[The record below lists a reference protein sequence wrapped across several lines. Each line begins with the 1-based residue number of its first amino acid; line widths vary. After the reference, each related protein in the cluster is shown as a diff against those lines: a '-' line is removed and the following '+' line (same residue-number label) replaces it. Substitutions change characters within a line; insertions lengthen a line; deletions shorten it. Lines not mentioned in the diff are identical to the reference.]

1 MNVSF
6 SSPLHLPGT
15 TFKHSYLSLWVLW
28 SLISAL
34 SPSRASVYP
43 QQLYLLNST
52 ASFRTKLWHPGCC
65 SVVTDSTGDGNLCV
79 PGVPPS
85 VLTGV
90 PSAGPALSTPRP
102 DGPMYRKS
110 IKRKWTSLWS
120 HSYYNA
126 SIKVWREMWG
136 NLQFLHFRI
145 LPIFKDFF
153 TLTLPSISSK
163 WWCCPPR
170 HLCTLFFSVHCD

>member
-1 MNVSF
+1 MF
-6 SSPLHLPGT
+6 
-15 TFKHSYLSLWVLW
+15 LSLV
-28 SLISAL
+28 
-34 SPSRASVYP
+34 PSTYLVQHSNTVTSHFESCDL
-43 QQLYLLNST
+43 LYLLSLPPVPPFTLNNSMFWT
-52 ASFRTKLWHPGCC
+52 PLHPSGLNWHPGCC

-102 DGPMYRKS
+102 NGPMEGKS

-126 SIKVWREMWG
+126 SIKVWKEMWG

-153 TLTLPSISSK
+153 TLTLPLISSK

-170 HLCTLFFSVHCD
+170 HLCTLFFSLHCD